1 MLWHVGTTSA
11 AAKGMKCDVKM
22 TCCHSIVLAILLAVS
37 NSAAAQSVQGTAT
50 YPERMAWP
58 PTAVFEALVEDIFDP
73 DAPEVIGRVRIA
85 SPSNPPISFEIPYD
99 RARIRSDHVYG
110 ASARILVGERVIFA
124 TDTYSVIT
132 RGSDDLVTLT
142 IYPVTDDQHQVTADE
157 DQIEPSPAAPP
168 SLGSL
173 PATFAG
179 TLPCAD
185 CPGIYY
191 QLNLFPDRTFV
202 ARSTYRERDVAVDD
216 IGRWVLSSD
225 GRVVVMKGANER
237 PVMFAIR
244 DDDTLVMLDAEG
256 DEIESTLDY
265 AIKRSASME
274 LIEPRLNLSGMYRYI
289 ADAGM
294 FTECTTGWRVLVAEK
309 RAGDALE
316 TAYVRR
322 QQQPGEELKARVD
335 GRLVVRP
342 HPDTGVEQRMLVVER
357 FIDMT
362 PGETCGAPFS
372 ALALEN
378 TYWRATQLEGQ
389 PVPLSQPGG
398 QAYLIFE
405 AGRRVSGSDGC
416 NRVGSA
422 YELNHDRI
430 SFGPMAATRMACSG
444 TADIERAFGNA
455 VANASVW
462 RILGD
467 RLELYDANGVRL
479 ARFEPGVT
487 GSQ

>member
-1 MLWHVGTTSA
+1 VKLTCCYSIALAIVVA
-11 AAKGMKCDVKM
+11 AA
-22 TCCHSIVLAILLAVS
+22 

-50 YPERMAWP
+50 YPERMVWP

-73 DAPEVIGRVRIA
+73 DAPEVIGRVRMA
-85 SPSNPPISFEIPYD
+85 NQPNPPILFEIPYD
-99 RARIRSDHVYG
+99 RARIQSDHVYG
-110 ASARILVGERVIFA
+110 VSARILVGERVIFA

-132 RGSDDLVTLT
+132 RGSDDLVTLM
-142 IYPVTDDQHQVTADE
+142 IYPVTTNQDQINDQ
-157 DQIEPSPAAPP
+157 DQIEPSPAALP

-173 PATFAG
+173 PATFG
-179 TLPCAD
+179 GSLPCAD

-191 QLNLFPDRTFV
+191 QLNLFPDGVFV
-202 ARSTYRERDVAVDD
+202 ARSTYQERGIAVDD
-216 IGRWVLSSD
+216 MGRWVLSSD
-225 GRVVVMKGANER
+225 GRVVVLKGANDQ

-244 DDDTLVMLDAEG
+244 DDDTLVMLGAEG
-256 DEIESTLDY
+256 DETESTFDD
-265 AIKRSASME
+265 AIRRSVRME

-289 ADAGM
+289 AEAGM
-294 FTECTTGWRVLVAEK
+294 FTECMTGWRLLVAEK
-309 RAGDALE
+309 RESDALE
-316 TAYVRR
+316 TAYARR

-357 FIDMT
+357 FIDMM

-372 ALALEN
+372 ALPLEN

-389 PVPLSQPGG
+389 PVPPSQPGG
-398 QAYLIFE
+398 QAYLMFE
-405 AGRRVSGSDGC
+405 AGRVSGSDGC
-416 NRVGSA
+416 NRVASA
-422 YELNHDRI
+422 YELNHDSI

-455 VANASVW
+455 VANASSW

-479 ARFEPGVT
+479 ARFEPGIT

>member
-1 MLWHVGTTSA
+1 
-11 AAKGMKCDVKM
+11 MKCDLKM
-22 TCCHSIVLAILLAVS
+22 TCCHSIVLAMIVAVS

-50 YPERMAWP
+50 YPERMEWP

-85 SPSNPPISFEIPYD
+85 NLPDPPIVFEIPYD

-110 ASARILVGERVIFA
+110 VSARILVGETVKFA
-124 TDTYSVIT
+124 TDTYSVLT
-132 RGSDDLVTLT
+132 RGSDDLVTLV
-142 IYPVTDDQHQVTADE
+142 IYPVTADQDQPVTAE
-157 DQIEPSPAAPP
+157 DQIEPSPAALP

-185 CPGIYY
+185 CPGIDY
-191 QLNLFPDRTFV
+191 QLNLFPDGVFV
-202 ARSTYRERDVAVDD
+202 TRSAYQERDVAVDD

-225 GRVVVMKGANER
+225 GRVVVMKGANDR

-244 DDDTLVMLDAEG
+244 DDDALVMLDAEG

-265 AIKRSASME
+265 AIRRSVSME
-274 LIEPRLNLSGMYRYI
+274 RIEPRLNLSGMYRYV

-294 FTECTTGWRVLVAEK
+294 FTECMTGWRLLVAEK
-309 RAGDALE
+309 RDNDALE
-316 TAYVRR
+316 TAYARR

-335 GRLVVRP
+335 GRLVVRS
-342 HPDTGVEQRMLVVER
+342 HHDTGVEQRMLVVER
-357 FIDMT
+357 FIDIT
-362 PGETCGAPFS
+362 PGETCGVPFS

-405 AGRRVSGSDGC
+405 AGQRVSGSDSC
-416 NRVGSA
+416 NRVASV

-430 SFGPMAATRMACSG
+430 SFGPMAATRMTCSG
-444 TADIERAFGNA
+444 TADIERPFGNA
-455 VANASVW
+455 VANARFW

-479 ARFEPGVT
+479 ARFEPGIT
-487 GSQ
+487 GPQ

>member
-1 MLWHVGTTSA
+1 
-11 AAKGMKCDVKM
+11 MKCDVKM

-58 PTAVFEALVEDIFDP
+58 PAAVFEALVEDIFDP
-73 DAPEVIGRVRIA
+73 DAPEVIGRVRI
-85 SPSNPPISFEIPYD
+85 PDPPNPPISFEIPYD
-99 RARIRSDHVYG
+99 RTRIRSDHVYG

-142 IYPVTDDQHQVTADE
+142 IYPVIDDQHQVTADE
-157 DQIEPSPAAPP
+157 DQIEPSPAALP

-173 PATFAG
+173 PGTFAG
-179 TLPCAD
+179 ALPCAD

-202 ARSTYRERDVAVDD
+202 ARSMYRERDVAVDD

-225 GRVVVMKGANER
+225 GRVVVLKGANDR
-237 PVMFAIR
+237 TVMLAIR

-256 DEIESTLDY
+256 DEIRSTLDY
-265 AIKRSASME
+265 AIKRSGSVE
-274 LIEPRLNLSGMYRYI
+274 LIEPRLNLSGIYRYA

-294 FTECTTGWRVLVAEK
+294 FTECTTGWRLLVAEK
-309 RAGDALE
+309 RESDTLE
-316 TAYVRR
+316 TAYARR
-322 QQQPGEELKARVD
+322 RQQPGEELKARVD
-335 GRLVVRP
+335 GMLLVRP

-372 ALALEN
+372 ALTLDN
-378 TYWRATQLEGQ
+378 TYWRATQLEGH

-405 AGRRVSGSDGC
+405 AGGRVSGSDGC
-416 NRVGSA
+416 NRVASA
-422 YELNHDRI
+422 YELNHDSI

-455 VANASVW
+455 VANASLW

-479 ARFEPGVT
+479 ARFEPGIT
-487 GSQ
+487 GSR